1 MAYIKTD
8 KQIETLREGGKHL
21 SHILDE
27 LAKAVKPGV
36 STKDL
41 DDLANKIIKDFG
53 DAPIL
58 LGYKPAFSDRA
69 YPATICASINDEIVH
84 GIPLADRILK
94 EGDII
99 GIDLSIMHDN
109 MIVDSA
115 RTIPVGNISK
125 DAQKLIEVTR
135 EARAIGIAAAKV
147 GNTTGDIGHAIETYA
162 KEFGYGVVEELCGHG
177 VGCAVHEEPNV
188 PNFGKP
194 GTGPA
199 LEHGMVIAIEPMFN
213 LGSKSMIHDHHDGY
227 TCRTADG
234 SISAHFEHT
243 VAILNDGPEILTEV
257 K

>member
-21 SHILDE
+21 SSILDSLE
-27 LAKAVKPGV
+27 SAVRPGV

-41 DDLANKIIKDFG
+41 DDIANKLIKEMG
-53 DAPIL
+53 DVPIL
-58 LGYKPAFSDRA
+58 LGYKPGFSDRA

-84 GIPLADRILK
+84 GIPLSERILK

-125 DAQKLIEVTR
+125 EARKLIEVTR
-135 EARAIGIAAAKV
+135 EARSIGIAEAKV
-147 GNTTGDIGHAIETYA
+147 GNHVGDIGHAIEKYA
-162 KEFGYGVVEELCGHG
+162 KEFGYGVAEELCGHG
-177 VGCAVHEEPNV
+177 VGCEVHEEPNV

-194 GTGPA
+194 GTGPI

-213 LGSKSMIHDHHDGY
+213 LGGKGMVHDHSDGY

-243 VAILNDGPEILTEV
+243 VAILDDGPEILTE
-257 K
+257 

>member
-8 KQIETLREGGKHL
+8 KQIEVLREAGKHL
-21 SHILDE
+21 SSVLDSIE
-27 LAKAVKPGV
+27 AAVRPGV

-41 DDLANKIIKDFG
+41 DDLANKLIKDMG
-53 DAPIL
+53 DVPIL
-58 LGYKPAFSDRA
+58 LGYKPGFSSIP

-99 GIDLSIMHDN
+99 GIDISIMHN
-109 MIVDSA
+109 NLIVDSA

-125 DAQKLIEVTR
+125 DARKLIEVTR

-147 GNTTGDIGHAIETYA
+147 GNHVGDIGHAIETYA

-177 VGCAVHEEPNV
+177 VGTAVHEEPNV

-194 GTGPA
+194 GSGPI

-213 LGSKSMIHDHHDGY
+213 LGSKKMLHDHSDGY

-243 VAILNDGPEILTEV
+243 VAILNDGPEILTE
-257 K
+257 